1 MIDEIR
7 NYIKNK
13 ASIDEL
19 KSLYEMHSYIKDK
32 LEKKLELKKKEFAF
46 EPGKAYRIMYKSM
59 ENIVQLIKVIN
70 FFDNDNM
77 LVTEIRATHNGFYHL
92 TEKTMTIANI
102 IFDDVI
108 VTPIDED
115 IYNEFEIHSNKF
127 IQEYKDN
134 CIEMFNKIKSI

>member
-19 KSLYEMHSYIKDK
+19 KSLYEMHS
-32 LEKKLELKKKEFAF
+32 
-46 EPGKAYRIMYKSM
+46 
-59 ENIVQLIKVIN
+59 
-70 FFDNDNM
+70 
-77 LVTEIRATHNGFYHL
+77 
-92 TEKTMTIANI
+92 
-102 IFDDVI
+102 
-108 VTPIDED
+108 
-115 IYNEFEIHSNKF
+115 NKF